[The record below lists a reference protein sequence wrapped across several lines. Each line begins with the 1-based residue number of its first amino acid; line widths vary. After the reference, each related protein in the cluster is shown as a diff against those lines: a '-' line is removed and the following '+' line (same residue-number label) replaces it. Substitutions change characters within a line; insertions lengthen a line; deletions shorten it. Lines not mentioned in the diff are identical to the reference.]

1 MSFEA
6 GRRRPSAAERSRA
19 EHLAELGMHARYH
32 RDRHR
37 LYAARMGSARP
48 WSLTKLRELE
58 RARELAE
65 SALRRAKESQREVE
79 DRPREVKPNQ
89 LEKNP

>member
-6 GRRRPSAAERSRA
+6 GRRRPSAADRSRA
-19 EHLAELGMHARYH
+19 RHLTELGMHARYH

-37 LYAARMGSARP
+37 LYAARMGSSRP
-48 WSLTKLRELE
+48 WSLSKLRELK

-65 SALRRAKESQREVE
+65 SALRRAKERRSEADN
-79 DRPREVKPNQ
+79 DRPRTVTPSR
-89 LEKNP
+89 LEKP